1 MILSCKMLTCL
12 VGGDSSLIVSLPN
25 SKCVRERDNTWSLLF
40 LRHLLFSLRFF
51 FVVSAPE
58 GEARVFTTR
67 VPQEIGVAR
76 GVVRVAGVHLH
87 RPQERLLRSDKVVPS
102 QPQKNRVAVQRVGI
116 RRFDSGRPLE
126 ELFCPAAPNN
136 PKLITQI
143 IQNWSHPL
151 IDVY

>member
-1 MILSCKMLTCL
+1 M
-12 VGGDSSLIVSLPN
+12 
-25 SKCVRERDNTWSLLF
+25 
-40 LRHLLFSLRFF
+40 
-51 FVVSAPE
+51 SAPE

-126 ELFCPAAPNN
+126 ELFCPAAPNS
-136 PKLITQI
+136 PTLLKLITQI
-143 IQNWSHPL
+143 IQN
-151 IDVY
+151 